1 MDKQIFRFVHA
12 EARRRAAAYCM
23 VAPEGSIAEFKD
35 ATRTLSQNCAQWPI
49 LQAFAKQKQWPV
61 NGVLEWIT
69 DEEYKDVLTA
79 AFYQE
84 NVRLAAGLD
93 GGVVMLGRRTREFKK
108 KEFSDWLEFLNAAAV
123 RFGID
128 LNYDQERTF

>member
-1 MDKQIFRFVHA
+1 MADKQIFRFVHI

-23 VAPEGSIAEFKD
+23 VAPEGSIAKFQD
-35 ATRTLSQNCAQWPI
+35 ADRTLEQNAAQWPI
-49 LQAFAKQKQWPV
+49 LQCFAKQKQWPV

-69 DEEYKDVLTA
+69 DEEYKDILTA

-93 GGVVMLGRRTREFKK
+93 GGVVMLGRRTSKTR
-108 KEFSDWLEFLNAAAV
+108 
-123 RFGID
+123 
-128 LNYDQERTF
+128 

>member
-1 MDKQIFRFVHA
+1 MNKQIFRFVHN
-12 EARRRAAAYCM
+12 EARRRAADYCM
-23 VAPEGSIAEFKD
+23 VAPEGAVAEFKD
-35 ATRTLSQNCAQWPI
+35 ATRSLEQNAAQWPI

-69 DEEYKDVLTA
+69 DEEYKDILTA

-84 NVRLAAGLD
+84 SVRLAAGLD
-93 GGVVMLGRRTREFKK
+93 GGVVMLGRRTSKFKK
-108 KEFSDWLEFLNAAAV
+108 KEFGDWLEFLHAAAV

-128 LNYDQERTF
+128 LNYE

>member
-1 MDKQIFRFVHA
+1 MADKRLFRFVHMD
-12 EARRRAAAYCM
+12 ARRNAAAYCM
-23 VAPEGSIAEFKD
+23 TAPEGSVAEFKD
-35 ATRTLSQNCAQWPI
+35 AGRSYEQNSAQWPI
-49 LQAFAKQKQWPV
+49 LACFAKQKQWPV

-69 DEEYKDVLTA
+69 AEEYKDILTA

-93 GGVVMLGRRTREFKK
+93 GGVVMLGRRTSKFKK
-108 KEFSDWLEFLNAAAV
+108 KEFSDWLEFLHAAAV

-128 LNYDQERTF
+128 LNYDI

>member
-1 MDKQIFRFVHA
+1 MADKQIFRFVHI

-23 VAPEGSIAEFKD
+23 SAPDGTVAKFQD
-35 ATRTLSQNCAQWPI
+35 ADRTLEQNAAQWPI
-49 LQAFAKQKQWPV
+49 LQCFAKQKQWPV

-69 DEEYKDVLTA
+69 DEEYKDILTA

-93 GGVVMLGRRTREFKK
+93 GGVVMLGRRTSKFKK
-108 KEFSDWLEFLNAAAV
+108 KEFSDWLEFLHAAAV

-128 LNYDQERTF
+128 LNYE